1 MDDLQ
6 GRVALVTGA
15 SRGIGKAAAIALAE
29 AGCDVVVNYRAS
41 DDGARAVAR
50 EIESH
55 GRRALLAK
63 ADVSIAADVS
73 TLVATI
79 ERELGTV
86 SILVNNAGIARKQS
100 LEEITE
106 ADWDEIID
114 VNLKSAFLVTQ
125 AVVPGMRK
133 QRWGRIMNLSST
145 AAQVGGMVGP
155 HYSTSKAGL
164 IGLAHSYACILAKEG
179 ITANAIAP
187 ALIETDLI
195 VKDLKALPTMIPA
208 GRYGHIDEVGEVIVM
223 LARNGYIS
231 GQTININGGWYMS
244 S

>member
-1 MDDLQ
+1 MDDLT
-6 GRVALVTGA
+6 GKVALVTGA

-29 AGCDVVVNYRAS
+29 AGCDIVVNYRAS
-41 DDGARAVAR
+41 DDHARAVAT
-50 EIESH
+50 EIESR
-55 GRRALLAK
+55 GRRALLVK
-63 ADVSIAADVS
+63 ADVSVAAEVS
-73 TLVATI
+73 AMVATI

-223 LARNGYIS
+223 LARNGFIS